1 MSSINTNKYIDEN
14 TLYVIIISIL
24 GFIFLYVMYTTYSSQ
39 FNVIEGL
46 TDNNASLKK
55 YEGLSDKIEEKTR
68 NIEYT
73 IKLDKQKSSLE
84 NAFLSMEKYVDK
96 RIILDTALCASLI
109 SSDSDDKHIM
119 ESISNVNQLNK
130 FKTSLNEAI
139 DILNKK

>member
-24 GFIFLYVMYTTYSSQ
+24 GFIFLYIMYTTYSSQ

-55 YEGLSDKIEEKTR
+55 YKGLSDKIEEKTR

-109 SSDSDDKHIM
+109 SSDSDDKHIL
-119 ESISNVNQLNK
+119 ESISNVNQLNT

>member
-73 IKLDKQKSSLE
+73 VKLDKQKSSLE

-119 ESISNVNQLNK
+119 ESISNVNQLNT